1 MHVSHETCKKIIF
14 TEELHMSKQKVHLIC
29 NAHIDPIWQWDWQEG
44 ASAVLSTFRSA
55 VNLAEKYD
63 YIFCHNEV
71 TVYKYVEEY
80 APDLFEKIR
89 QLVKEGK
96 WHITGGWYLQ
106 PDDNMP
112 MGESFVRQIQ
122 MGFDY
127 FREKFGVT
135 PTTAFN
141 VDAFGHTRGLVQI
154 LKKCGQ
160 DSLIVCRPHTNE
172 QILEENLFVWK
183 GFDGSEIKVYRS
195 PNGYSSPLGA
205 TANEIINRLNR
216 RTDEPVTCIMWG
228 VGNHGGGPSD
238 QDLSDIAKLMQ
249 NDTDHEMFHSTPEAF
264 FADVQPTYT
273 VDQSLHISMPGC
285 YTSSICVKQKHLE
298 LENELYLAEIMSSV
312 ANLKGVMPYPKDAL
326 YGCFIDLLNGEF
338 HDVLPGSSIQAG
350 EHNGMMLFH
359 HGMLDAEKIK
369 TKAFFALCQ
378 EQPVAKEGEYP
389 ILVFNPHPYTL
400 KTNVECEFSLA
411 DQNWSST
418 EVSKLIV
425 TDGETPV
432 THQVIKEESNLNL
445 DWRKRVIFEAE
456 LPPMHL
462 KRYSIYVEKQPVSEI
477 AMTDSI
483 IFDNGR
489 KYVEIDKQTGLLK
502 SYRLNGKEY
511 VKDAFSLMMF
521 DDNPDPWAMQKPQ
534 LKRLGTNGQPF
545 VLSKTPHGVF
555 NGMNSIQIIEDGDI
569 YLGVEAFFE
578 KDNSKARIEYRIY
591 KNNDDVDV
599 NITLFFQDMNKM
611 VKVAVPV
618 CHASDVI
625 GQTAFGTDKL
635 FTDGRENVSQRF
647 TAVRSGDKY
656 AAIFDRSRYG
666 SHFEDDTLY
675 LSLVRG
681 TTYCA
686 HPIQTRPLIPLN
698 RFTKKMDQSEHNY
711 AFRLSICEEC
721 ELDRKALEFNRRPFA
736 VNVFPLNETAT
747 ETPFEIQV
755 SNPNITLAAMKK
767 SDRRAGYL
775 IRLMNNYKE
784 PQSTMLTVGTSSE
797 QFHFGMYEVK
807 TIYYDNSLQELT
819 MLEI

>member
-1 MHVSHETCKKIIF
+1 MF
-14 TEELHMSKQKVHLIC
+14 KQRVHLIC

-55 VNLAEKYD
+55 VNLAKKYD

-71 TVYKYVEEY
+71 TAYKYVEEY

-127 FREKFGVT
+127 FKEKFGVT

-160 DSLIVCRPHTNE
+160 DSLIVCRPRANE
-172 QILEENLFVWK
+172 QELEGNLFLWK

-205 TANEIINRLNR
+205 SAREIMNRLKR
-216 RTDEPVTCIMWG
+216 RTDEPITCMMWG

-238 QDLSDIAKLMQ
+238 KDLADIAELIKD
-249 NDTDHEMFHSTPEAF
+249 DTNYEIFHSTPEAF
-264 FADVQPTYT
+264 FAELEPTYT
-273 VDQSLHISMPGC
+273 VDTSLHISNPGC
-285 YTSSICVKQKHLE
+285 YTSSICVKQQHLE

-312 ANLKGVMPYPKDAL
+312 ASLKGMMSYPKDGL
-326 YGCFIDLLNGEF
+326 YNCFIDLLNGEF
-338 HDVLPGSSIQAG
+338 HDVLPGSSVQAG
-350 EHNGMMLFH
+350 ENNGMMLFH

-369 TKAFFALCQ
+369 TKAFFALSQ
-378 EQPVAKEGEYP
+378 EQPAAKEGEYP
-389 ILVFNPHPYTL
+389 ILVFNPHPYRL

-411 DQNWSST
+411 DQNWSDT
-418 EVSKLIV
+418 EKSKITV
-425 TDGETPV
+425 IDGETLV
-432 THQVIKEESNLNL
+432 KHQVIKEESNLNL
-445 DWRKRVIFEAE
+445 DWRKRIIFEAE
-456 LPPMHL
+456 LPPMSL
-462 KRYSIYVEKQPVSEI
+462 KRYSVYVEKQPVVKS
-477 AMTDSI
+477 AVTDSI
-483 IFDNGR
+483 VFDDGH
-489 KYVEIDKQTGLLK
+489 KYVEIDRGTGLLK

-511 VKDAFSLMMF
+511 VKNAFALTMF
-521 DDNPDPWAMQKPQ
+521 NDDPDPWAMQKHQ
-534 LKRLGTNGQPF
+534 LKRLGTNGTPF
-545 VLSKTPHGVF
+545 SLSRVPHGVF
-555 NGMNSIQIIEDGDI
+555 DGMRSIQIIEDGDI

-611 VKVAVPV
+611 IKVAVPM
-618 CHASDVI
+618 CCASDVI
-625 GQTAFGTDKL
+625 GQSAFGTDKL
-635 FTDGRENVSQRF
+635 FADGRENVSQRF
-647 TAVRSGDKY
+647 TAVKSEDKY
-656 AAIFDRSRYG
+656 IAVFDRSRYG

-686 HPIQTRPLIPLN
+686 HPIMTRPLIPSD
-698 RFTKKMDQSEHNY
+698 RFTKKMDQTEHNY
-711 AFRLSICEEC
+711 YFRLSVCDEC

-736 VNVFPLNETAT
+736 VNVFPLNEKAS
-747 ETPFEIQV
+747 EAPFDIQI
-755 SNPNITLAAMKK
+755 SDPNITLATMKK
-767 SDRRAGYL
+767 SDRRAGYI

-784 PQSTMLTVGTSSE
+784 ARETTLTVGASTE
-797 QFHFGMYEVK
+797 RFCFGAYEVK
-807 TIYYDNSLQELT
+807 TIYYDGSLQELET
-819 MLEI
+819 LEI